1 MKISELA
8 KNQDMTTKEILAILV
23 TLGINNKKSSSALN
37 EKDLKKV
44 NKHIEENI
52 NKKLEVALIK
62 KKSKREEEEHKKIV
76 IKKKKVIILKKPHK
90 QAAVAGE
97 KISKKKGGRKT

>member
-8 KNQDMTTKEILAILV
+8 KNQDMTTKEVLAILV

-52 NKKLEVALIK
+52 NK
-62 KKSKREEEEHKKIV
+62 S
-76 IKKKKVIILKKPHK
+76 
-90 QAAVAGE
+90 
-97 KISKKKGGRKT
+97 